1 VPVLRTLATATAAVL
16 VLATP
21 AVAQKFDYQG
31 AMTGPEVVPGPGDT
45 DGTGTFKVP
54 IDNAGNQLCYELAW
68 QNVDQPTASHIHV
81 GNANQAG
88 QIMVDLDLPANGPKA
103 CIPVDSTSVGHMTG
117 GPKGHYVD
125 LHTGSNPDGAIRGQ
139 LQR

>member
-1 VPVLRTLATATAAVL
+1 MRVLRTLATATAAIL
-16 VLATP
+16 VMATP
-21 AVAQKFDYQG
+21 ALAQKFDYQG

-45 DGTGTFKVP
+45 DGTGTFKLS
-54 IDNAGNQLCYELAW
+54 IDNASNQLCYELAW

-81 GNANQAG
+81 GNAGQAG

-125 LHTGSNPDGAIRGQ
+125 LHTGSNSDGAVRGQ